1 MAIENYACFLI
12 FFKSCFPSWHY
23 EVCRYFE
30 TEEKILKYYV
40 RCRRKTACIKINYLE
55 EKNRQKKQKS
65 RLVGSSNK
73 YFNLI
78 LFFVLADF

>member
-1 MAIENYACFLI
+1 MLVFLY
-12 FFKSCFPSWHY
+12 FLSRVFLLST